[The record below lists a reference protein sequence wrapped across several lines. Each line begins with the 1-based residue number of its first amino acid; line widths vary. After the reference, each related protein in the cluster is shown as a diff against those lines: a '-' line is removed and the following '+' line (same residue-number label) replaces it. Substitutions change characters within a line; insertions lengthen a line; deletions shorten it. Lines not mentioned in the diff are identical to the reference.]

1 VSSPNKTQPTK
12 NSVNQFIAKIQDLQ
26 KLEDARVLI
35 DLMTKLTGEKPV
47 LWGSII
53 GFGSYHYKFES
64 GREGDWMRI
73 GFSPRKNDITIY
85 IIPGYADLEDKI
97 AELGKHKI
105 GKSCLYIKNL
115 ADVDMSVLQ
124 EIIQFGIDCMD
135 QKYPKISNL

>member
-1 VSSPNKTQPTK
+1 MSSPNKTQPTK

>member
-73 GFSPRKNDITIY
+73 GFSLRKNDITIY

-97 AELGKHKI
+97 DKLGKHKI

-124 EIIQFGIDCMD
+124 EIIQFGTDFMD